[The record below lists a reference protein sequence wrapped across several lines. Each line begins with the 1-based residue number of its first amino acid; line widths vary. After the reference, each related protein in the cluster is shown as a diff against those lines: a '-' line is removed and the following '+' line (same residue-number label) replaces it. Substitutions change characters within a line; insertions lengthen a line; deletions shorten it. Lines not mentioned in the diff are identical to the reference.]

1 MKLTVDFFSTMY
13 YIKYMKR
20 RYVMEYTYSDDCF
33 SDLFKDVNG
42 FRPRGSLMTDWEDR
56 TPRQKQEL
64 WNALCDELEEN
75 MKAEKAA
82 EVVAIEKFEARIKDV
97 IELGAGN
104 RTNALLWMTGTETF
118 YHIQDVE
125 HFVWEQGI
133 LFTDYGK
140 VLVNE
145 LAKICDFKDMEWV

>member
-1 MKLTVDFFSTMY
+1 
-13 YIKYMKR
+13 
-20 RYVMEYTYSDDCF
+20 MEYTYSDDCF

-42 FRPRGSLMTDWEDR
+42 FRPRGSLMDDWNDR

-75 MKAEKAA
+75 TKAEKAA
-82 EVVAIEKFEARIKDV
+82 EVVAIEKFEARIQDI

-125 HFVWEQGI
+125 HFVYECGI
-133 LFTDYGK
+133 LFTNFGKELVKKLDKIVTYSDY
-140 VLVNE
+140 E
-145 LAKICDFKDMEWV
+145 AA

>member
-1 MKLTVDFFSTMY
+1 MF
-13 YIKYMKR
+13 
-20 RYVMEYTYSDDCF
+20 TYSDDCC
-33 SDLFKDVNG
+33 SDLHKDVYG
-42 FRPRGSLMTDWEDR
+42 FRPRGSLMDEWHDR

-64 WNALCDELEEN
+64 WNALCDQLEEN
-75 MKAEKAA
+75 TKAEKAA
-82 EVVAIEKFEARIKDV
+82 EVVAIEKFEARVQDI

-140 VLVNE
+140 RLIKD
-145 LAKICDFKDMEWV
+145 LAAIVEYKDMYAA

>member
-1 MKLTVDFFSTMY
+1 MF
-13 YIKYMKR
+13 
-20 RYVMEYTYSDDCF
+20 TYSDDCF
-33 SDLFKDVNG
+33 SDLHKDVYG
-42 FRPRGSLMTDWEDR
+42 FRPRGSLMDEWHDR

-64 WNALCDELEEN
+64 WNALCDQLEEN
-75 MKAEKAA
+75 TKAEKAA
-82 EVVAIEKFEARIKDV
+82 EVVAIEKFEARIQDI

-140 VLVNE
+140 VLVND
-145 LAKICDFKDMEWV
+145 LAAIVNYKDMEYAA

>member
-1 MKLTVDFFSTMY
+1 
-13 YIKYMKR
+13 
-20 RYVMEYTYSDDCF
+20 MEFTYSDDCF

-42 FRPRGSLMTDWEDR
+42 FRPRGSLMDDWNDR

-75 MKAEKAA
+75 TKAEKAA
-82 EVVAIEKFEARIKDV
+82 EVVAIEKFEARAQDV
-97 IELGAGN
+97 ISLGAGN
-104 RTNALLWMTGTETF
+104 RKTALSWISGTETF
-118 YHIQDVE
+118 YNAQCVE

-140 VLVNE
+140 QLIKD
-145 LAKICDFKDMEWV
+145 LAKVVTYKEYDYA